1 MEITQIPFAK
11 LIGIQEN
18 NAGQLQLAF
27 TPQTHNHLQTMHA
40 SAQFTLAETA
50 SGALLQSLFP
60 ELVDKVIPVLR
71 KASASFKK
79 PAIKDIVA
87 FPSVDETDIKKF
99 RQQLDAKQRASISVH
114 VDIKDSDGTLTS
126 SADYQWFVQKIN

>member
-1 MEITQIPFAK
+1 MEITQIPFAR
-11 LIGIQEN
+11 LIGIQEDDT
-18 NAGQLQLAF
+18 GRLQLAF

-71 KASASFKK
+71 KASAVFKK
-79 PAIKDIVA
+79 PAIKDITA
-87 FPSVDETDIKKF
+87 FPSIDKGDIEKF
-99 RQQLDAKQRASISVH
+99 RQQLDAKQRAAITVH
-114 VDIKDSDGTLTS
+114 VDIKDTDGTLTS